1 MFACERL
8 VWNSGKK
15 RWSQSLQRYGRTT
28 IDRAFSITPLLFDLR
43 IELLPQRERLVDI
56 IPSDQKLTV
65 DPATLGLSAAGEST
79 KVT

>member
-1 MFACERL
+1 M
-8 VWNSGKK
+8 
-15 RWSQSLQRYGRTT
+15 
-28 IDRAFSITPLLFDLR
+28 TPLLFDLR

-56 IPSDQKLTV
+56 IPSDQKSTV